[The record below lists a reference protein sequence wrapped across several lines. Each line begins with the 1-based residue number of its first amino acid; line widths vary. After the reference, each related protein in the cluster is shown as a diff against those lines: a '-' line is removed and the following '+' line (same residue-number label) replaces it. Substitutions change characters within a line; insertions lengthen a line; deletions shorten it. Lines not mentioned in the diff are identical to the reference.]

1 MRGDSP
7 ACLRCPGA
15 LLAHV
20 PASVSSCLTTSSCWE
35 RAILWVAVAEIVS
48 ETEIANNVNPKHPA
62 PHALASCQPQ
72 QSLLLLTAASSKA
85 RARTSTECPPP
96 APQSCPRA
104 GSDGVRA
111 VGQEAR
117 CWILFFAAHLA
128 VPSTLRGD
136 LRRQRPSECC
146 GLLQTSGEVPKGSAQ
161 LLPSNQPHPG
171 LLKPSKLFPTPGHAA
186 ALCCPRPASAETGLA
201 CLLAAHLLGGFPS
214 PRSPQQLPQNT
225 GKAAAARAGP
235 CPEPRLTLPSVQ
247 GTSQLVLGCSP
258 SLPVHLSAGFQAA
271 GWFSTCLF
279 CSSLYSRALASYL

>member
-1 MRGDSP
+1 MCGDSP

-62 PHALASCQPQ
+62 PHALASCQPL
-72 QSLLLLTAASSKA
+72 QSVLLLTAASSKA

-161 LLPSNQPHPG
+161 LLPSNQPPMASRSLQSCF
-171 LLKPSKLFPTPGHAA
+171 LLQDTLQLSA
-186 ALCCPRPASAETGLA
+186 ALALPQPKRALRAS
-201 CLLAAHLLGGFPS
+201 LLPISSEGFPAPDPPS
-214 PRSPQQLPQNT
+214 SFPKIRARQQQRGQVPARSP
-225 GKAAAARAGP
+225 G
-235 CPEPRLTLPSVQ
+235 
-247 GTSQLVLGCSP
+247 
-258 SLPVHLSAGFQAA
+258 
-271 GWFSTCLF
+271 
-279 CSSLYSRALASYL
+279 